1 MLGPKP
7 FVLHISYT
15 ESFIVFIIIEEVYQ
29 SIVHCVIL
37 LQSVF
42 QSALLADDPTGKIE
56 DIKFLDVAEVIRH
69 LKLGS

>member
-29 SIVHCVIL
+29 SIVHCLIP
-37 LQSVF
+37 LQSCF
-42 QSALLADDPTGKIE
+42 KGI
-56 DIKFLDVAEVIRH
+56 
-69 LKLGS
+69 LKCITDRQPDQQNRRYQISGRS